1 MKTENTFE
9 KNAHKDLLDLI
20 RIRMPFGK
28 YKGKAICDLPETY
41 LVWFSQKGFP
51 EGRIG
56 TLLQIMYGIKAEGI
70 EHVVYSLRSKLQH
83 KR

>member
-1 MKTENTFE
+1 MDNE
-9 KNAHKDLLDLI
+9 KSYESKAKKDLLDLI
-20 RIRMPFGK
+20 TTRMPFGK
-28 YKGKAICDLPETY
+28 YKGRVICDLPETY

-51 EGRIG
+51 DGRIG

-70 EHVVYSLRSKLQH
+70 EHIVYSLRSKLQH

>member
-1 MKTENTFE
+1 MTNEESCEN
-9 KNAHKDLLDLI
+9 KAKKDLIDLI
-20 RIRMPFGK
+20 TTRMPFGK
-28 YKGKAICDLPETY
+28 YKGRAICDLPETY

-56 TLLQIMYGIKAEGI
+56 ILLQIMYGIKAEGI
-70 EHVVYSLRSKLQH
+70 EHVVYSLRSKLQL

>member
-1 MKTENTFE
+1 MTNEQSYEN
-9 KNAHKDLLDLI
+9 KAKKDLIDLI
-20 RIRMPFGK
+20 TTRMPFGK
-28 YKGKAICDLPETY
+28 YKGRAICDLPETY